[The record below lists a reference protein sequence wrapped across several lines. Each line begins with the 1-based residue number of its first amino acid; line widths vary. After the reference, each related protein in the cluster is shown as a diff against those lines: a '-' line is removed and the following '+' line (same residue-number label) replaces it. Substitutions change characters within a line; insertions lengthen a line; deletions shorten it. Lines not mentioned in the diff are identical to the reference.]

1 MTLIRET
8 IYAVMFSI
16 FATWAGAIFGLGLGL
31 FVLDAIFEDR
41 FGFQTALLWIKGIL
55 T

>member
-16 FATWAGAIFGLGLGL
+16 FVAWAGAIFGLGLGL
-31 FVLDAIFEDR
+31 FVLAAIFENP
-41 FGFQTALLWIKGIL
+41 FGWQEFLR
-55 T
+55 